1 MSDMVKPIAQWA
13 GEHIGFTVLFVLFVF
28 SLFFEFSKI
37 KLSPITAFL
46 NWVGKRLTKDI
57 KQDIADFKK
66 DTERK
71 ISDLEKSTEKAIK
84 EVREEASTNCLKT
97 QEKLNE
103 IEYRQDFQFASRVKA
118 HVLNFSRSLR
128 LGEKHTEEDFK
139 NLIKE
144 NEEYEALTEKHGWK
158 NDVYKADY
166 KFVREEFERCQK
178 EGFLGDTKSQG
189 TVQ

>member
-1 MSDMVKPIAQWA
+1 MSDIVKPIAQWA
-13 GEHIGFTVLFVLFVF
+13 GEHIGFTVLFVLFIF

-66 DTERK
+66 DTEQK
-71 ISDLEKSTEKAIK
+71 ISDLEKSTGKAIK
-84 EVREEASTNCLKT
+84 EIKDEANANNK
-97 QEKLNE
+97 EMRDKLDE
-103 IEYRQDFQFASRVKA
+103 IEYRQDFQTASRVKA

-144 NEEYEALTEKHGWK
+144 NEEYEALTAKHGWK

-166 KFVREEFERCQK
+166 EFFYEEFKRCQN
-178 EGFLGDTKSQG
+178 EGFLGDAKS
-189 TVQ
+189 